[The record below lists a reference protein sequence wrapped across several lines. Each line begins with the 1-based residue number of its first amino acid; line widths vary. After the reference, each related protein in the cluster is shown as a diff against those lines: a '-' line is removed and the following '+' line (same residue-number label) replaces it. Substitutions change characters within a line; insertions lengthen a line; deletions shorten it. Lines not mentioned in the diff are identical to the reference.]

1 MRTARRN
8 IDEDCMGSNHRGRG
22 TSRRCRDCYG
32 NHGGAGVGL
41 VAPDRGN
48 CAPGGTVVAWHRCH
62 SQGGNVMIVEFKGW
76 VKIPDR
82 TSPSDIEDWLQGQ
95 LQQDFD
101 YENID

>member
-8 IDEDCMGSNHRGRG
+8 IDEGCMGSDQRGRYSSCG
-22 TSRRCRDCYG
+22 QWGCYG

-76 VKIPDR
+76 
-82 TSPSDIEDWLQGQ
+82 IEVDAEDVDSSWDLEQAIRDEG
-95 LQQDFD
+95 
-101 YENID
+101 Y